1 MTSLPCPP
9 EHWPR
14 FSSLLD
20 LAMDIP
26 PEQRAEWVRRLP
38 DSDAQMRPWLT
49 RVLGAAA
56 SVSTNAFLDGP
67 PVAAGSLRQDN
78 GEEFSPGDVVG
89 PYRLTAL
96 LGEGGM
102 GRVWRARGVD
112 ADGPQREV
120 ALKLPHPELLS
131 GPYRRRFRQERDVLG
146 ALSHP
151 NIAALYDAGVSADGH
166 PYLALELI
174 QGQPIND
181 YCKQGAVPLERR
193 VDLIRAMLAALG
205 YAHGQLIVHRDIKPS
220 NVMVT
225 TEGAVKLLDFG
236 IAKLL
241 DAAPDPS
248 GEGPLTQPAAR
259 LATPGYGAPEQM
271 QGGPITVS
279 ADLYAAGAL
288 LFELCTGTRLRPARR
303 KFNEQYSVDAPL
315 ASGVADAAAA
325 HLPDGPRLARRLR
338 GDMDAIIARALS
350 PEPLDRYQSAEAF
363 SRDLRRWQEGLPVSA
378 RRIGRVAIATKFV
391 RRNPAITALVS
402 VLALSLAGGSAG
414 IAWQAHRA
422 EREAAHAT
430 ATRDYLIGL
439 FETGDPRNGGKPN
452 DQMTARELL
461 DIGADR
467 ADAAFASDPQSEVE
481 LLAALGQIYDAIDDG
496 ARAETVWSRRVDLL
510 RKLYGPTDSRVVEA
524 TLQLV
529 RSEVVFLGED
539 RAKALLESIRAP
551 IFARYSAD
559 SLERAE
565 WLAAR
570 AQSLRTTH
578 GGREEAL
585 ADDLEAVRI
594 YENGHQKEPAYVDTL
609 EDLSDYQYDS
619 EQYQAS
625 LDTIEKLHKFEV
637 ATGGVDVMATINYAV
652 YKAVRLAHLNRLE
665 EADALYKQVEA
676 DTAAH
681 LGPNSGLHTYAI
693 TSRAVLYHLRGERLR
708 ADQMFEDALGG
719 NLNRAA
725 ATGLPSS
732 LRRNYGAA
740 LAREGRAAEAIPVL
754 EQALAE
760 VRVHPRDEQNLRR
773 TEGILGDAYDQVG
786 RTTEARTLLRQA
798 RDEWLRYGPANGAQ
812 SQAASERWGRFLL
825 DHGEIRQAS
834 AEFQAILDQ
843 SPKPPVIA
851 TALATAD
858 LARIAVM
865 NDDLA
870 LADRQSAAAMEQ
882 LGRISQEYDVR
893 SDVQVWLIRA
903 EVLRRLGRTGDARA
917 LAQKAFEAATSFDA
931 PGSARIKAA
940 QDAEGAGLN

>member
-1 MTSLPCPP
+1 
-9 EHWPR
+9 
-14 FSSLLD
+14 
-20 LAMDIP
+20 
-26 PEQRAEWVRRLP
+26 
-38 DSDAQMRPWLT
+38 
-49 RVLGAAA
+49 
-56 SVSTNAFLDGP
+56 
-67 PVAAGSLRQDN
+67 
-78 GEEFSPGDVVG
+78 
-89 PYRLTAL
+89 
-96 LGEGGM
+96 
-102 GRVWRARGVD
+102 
-112 ADGPQREV
+112 
-120 ALKLPHPELLS
+120 
-131 GPYRRRFRQERDVLG
+131 VLG

-174 QGQPIND
+174 QGQPITT
-181 YCKQGAVPLERR
+181 YCQEGRVPLERR
-193 VDLIRAMLAALG
+193 VDLVRSVLAALG

-241 DAAPDPS
+241 DATPDPS

-303 KFNEQYSVDAPL
+303 KFNEPYAVDAPL
-315 ASGVADAAAA
+315 ASSVADAAAA
-325 HLPDGPRLARRLR
+325 CLPEGPRLARRLR

-350 PEPLDRYQSAEAF
+350 PDPLDRYQSAEAF

-402 VLALSLAGGSAG
+402 VLILSLAGGSAG
-414 IAWQAHRA
+414 IAWQARRA

-430 ATRDYLIGL
+430 ATRDYLVGL

-467 ADAAFASDPQSEVE
+467 ADAAFANDPQSEVE

-496 ARAETVWSRRVDLL
+496 ARAEKVWSRRLDLL
-510 RKLYGPTDSRVVEA
+510 RKLYGPTDSRVVNG
-524 TLQLV
+524 TLYLV
-529 RSEVVFLGED
+529 RSEVIFLAED
-539 RAKALLESIRAP
+539 RATALLDSIRAP
-551 IFARYSAD
+551 IFARYGAN

-570 AQSLRTTH
+570 AQSLRTAH

-594 YENGHQKEPAYVDTL
+594 YENGHRDDPAYADTL
-609 EDLSDYQYDS
+609 YDLSDYQYDA
-619 EQYQAS
+619 EQYEAS
-625 LDTIEKLHKFEV
+625 LATIEKWRQVELAAHNFDQMD
-637 ATGGVDVMATINYAV
+637 AINYIC
-652 YKAVRLAHLNRLE
+652 YKASRLQHLNHLD
-665 EADALYKQVEA
+665 EADALWVQAQTKLA
-676 DTAAH
+676 G
-681 LGPNSGLHTYAI
+681 LNPNSAIHTYAV
-693 TSRAVLYHLRGERLR
+693 TSRALLYHLRGERQR
-708 ADQMFEDALGG
+708 ADQMFADALGG

-725 ATGLPSS
+725 ATGVSSS

-754 EQALAE
+754 EQTLAE
-760 VRVHPRDEQNLRR
+760 TRVHPRDEQNLRR
-773 TEGILGDAYDQVG
+773 TEGVLGDAYDQVG
-786 RTTEARTLLRQA
+786 RTAEARTLLRQA
-798 RDEWLRYGPANGAQ
+798 RDEWLRYGPVRGAQ
-812 SQAASERWGRFLL
+812 SLAASERWGRFLL
-825 DHGEIRQAS
+825 DHGEAREAG
-834 AEFQAILDQ
+834 AEFQAVLDQ
-843 SPKPPVIA
+843 SPTPPVIA
-851 TALATAD
+851 TALANAG

-870 LADRQSAAAMEQ
+870 SADHQSAKAMDL
-882 LGRISQEYDVR
+882 LGQINQEYDVR
-893 SDVQVWLIRA
+893 LGVQVWLVRA
-903 EVLRRLGRTGDARA
+903 AVLRRLGRTADAHA
-917 LAQKAFEAATSFDA
+917 LAQKALDAATQYDA

-940 QDAEGAGLN
+940 NDLLRPA